1 MGLFKK
7 KYYLDLREPK
17 IAKKIILK
25 NITLRKKKRRKK

>member
-7 KYYLDLREPK
+7 RYYLDLRQPK

-25 NITLRKKKRRKK
+25 NIKSRKKSKK